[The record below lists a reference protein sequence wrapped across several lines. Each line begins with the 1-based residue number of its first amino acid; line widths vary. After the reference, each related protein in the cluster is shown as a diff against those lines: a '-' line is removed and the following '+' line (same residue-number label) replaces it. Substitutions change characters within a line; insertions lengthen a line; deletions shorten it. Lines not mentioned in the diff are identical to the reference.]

1 MCVKLLRTHILFE
14 CVCLR
19 FFFVPNYRCKSVG
32 LRSPFPSPPFLIFS
46 LFPFPSDGREKQIL
60 FRVTEPAS
68 RLTSSFGF
76 SARGVSTS
84 SLVSMWNQ
92 QLLPRSSI
100 PCHVSR
106 IPVRARVELSHSKV
120 RQTWKR
126 RPLAHLAL
134 LLWYI
139 TDDDNCDADGQCC
152 TAYLFPS
159 QSKRDDQPSSELGL
173 LRRGPWLFRFCW
185 LPPALL
191 CMGISASDI
200 NQNNRNTLGEK
211 KVSSSKGHP
220 RWGRRRSVD
229 HSRLSRLSSLSRARP
244 RERPRGT
251 LASAGANKIPLCIG

>member
-1 MCVKLLRTHILFE
+1 LANGNAGYSIVGGVNGEGTEWGRRSVCLSLIPYAVGTEFRTIEKELRRREGGSKRKKRASEESSGKENGRQAMCVKLLRTHILFE

-120 RQTWKR
+120 RQT
-126 RPLAHLAL
+126 
-134 LLWYI
+134 
-139 TDDDNCDADGQCC
+139 
-152 TAYLFPS
+152 
-159 QSKRDDQPSSELGL
+159 
-173 LRRGPWLFRFCW
+173 
-185 LPPALL
+185 
-191 CMGISASDI
+191 
-200 NQNNRNTLGEK
+200 
-211 KVSSSKGHP
+211 
-220 RWGRRRSVD
+220 
-229 HSRLSRLSSLSRARP
+229 
-244 RERPRGT
+244 
-251 LASAGANKIPLCIG
+251 